1 MLEIPK
7 GQTTDSDRAILRR
20 LRVWIA
26 ALAVACLAVGIGL
39 GALLTGQSVVALSEA
54 PVAQVARAPEAL
66 SASFA
71 EIARRVE
78 PAVVNIDT
86 VAAPAPTADKDEESD
101 EDEKDT
107 PSDNPLLDM
116 LRRRAQR
123 AARGVGSGFIVDP
136 KGLILTN
143 QHVVEGA
150 TRITVKLQ
158 TGETLRGEVVG
169 VDEETDVAVVRV
181 KPTRDLPS
189 VRLGNSDEVQ
199 VGDWVLAI
207 GSPFGLDQTVT
218 AGIIS
223 TRERSNEKTGASS
236 FQRFLQTDA
245 AINRGNSGGPLVN
258 MRGEVIGI
266 NSQIA
271 TTTGDYNGIGFAL
284 PSNEVG
290 FVYQQIVSAGKVRRG
305 YLGIFLDS
313 VRAEYARVYG
323 LPEAK
328 GAIVRDVADE
338 NGPAVKAGL
347 QTNDIILEIDGRQVS
362 DAQDLINKV
371 AATTVG
377 QTIKVTYMREV
388 GGQLER
394 RTANVVVAER
404 PTRAQLIERDSS
416 VTDDEEGATPDAS
429 AAPKSQPAPPAAAV
443 RPVLGMK
450 VSELTTQVANE
461 RRLTGVRGLLV
472 TRVDPAGIAADAS
485 LEPGMVIQRVN
496 RRAVSSLADFDKV
509 IEALNPGDAVVMN
522 VVVRVGGRVEPRI
535 VQFTFQ

>member
-1 MLEIPK
+1 
-7 GQTTDSDRAILRR
+7 
-20 LRVWIA
+20 
-26 ALAVACLAVGIGL
+26 
-39 GALLTGQSVVALSEA
+39 
-54 PVAQVARAPEAL
+54 
-66 SASFA
+66 
-71 EIARRVE
+71 
-78 PAVVNIDT
+78 
-86 VAAPAPTADKDEESD
+86 

-150 TRITVKLQ
+150 ARITVKLQ

-305 YLGIFLDS
+305 YLGIYLDS

-328 GAIVRDVADE
+328 GAIVRDVADA

-347 QTNDIILEIDGRQVS
+347 QTNDIILEIEGRQVS

-377 QTIKVTYMREV
+377 QTIRVTYMREV

-404 PTRAQLIERDSS
+404 PTRSALIDRDGG
-416 VTDDEEGATPDAS
+416 DEEEGVERPDTS
-429 AAPKSQPAPPAAAV
+429 TTPKSPSAPPSAV

-450 VSELTTQVANE
+450 VSELTTQIANE

-496 RRAVSSLADFDKV
+496 RRAVASLADFDKV
-509 IEALNPGDAVVMN
+509 VEALKPGDAVVMN